1 MPQHSRWRSNA
12 LDSSEHSKI
21 CNNQLSYNDCALHPT
36 HRIHL
41 CQLLSSIYRMGH
53 HLSALVVQW
62 QLKRLSG
69 LWQVLQWTFYTLNS
83 VWNGK
88 CIGYAPPPACLLATI
103 THILDAATP
112 IHDVATPIHDVA
124 TPIQDVATPIQD
136 VATPIPDVATPIS
149 ATQWPYTKN
158 VRFHVSWRSYES
170 QLMFVSVTQIGLY
183 GLVRPLPKIE

>member
-12 LDSSEHSKI
+12 LDSSQHSKI

-83 VWNGK
+83 VWDGK

-112 IHDVATPIHDVA
+112 IHDVATPI
-124 TPIQDVATPIQD
+124 QDVT
-136 VATPIPDVATPIS
+136 TPIPYVATPIS
-149 ATQWPYTKN
+149 AIQWSYTNN

-170 QLMFVSVTQIGLY
+170 QLTFVSVTQIGLY

>member
-41 CQLLSSIYRMGH
+41 CQLLSSIYGMGH

-62 QLKRLSG
+62 QLKRLRG
-69 LWQVLQWTFYTLNS
+69 LWQVSQWTFYTLNS
-83 VWNGK
+83 VWDGK

-112 IHDVATPIHDVA
+112 IHDVAS
-124 TPIQDVATPIQD
+124 PIQDM
-136 VATPIPDVATPIS
+136 ATPIPDVATPIVLYS
-149 ATQWPYTKN
+149 DCIPRKCGSIFRGEVMN
-158 VRFHVSWRSYES
+158 HSWHLSKH
-170 QLMFVSVTQIGLY
+170 SVTQLGLY
-183 GLVRPLPKIE
+183 GFVRPLPKIE